1 MIGCGSPLT
10 VQTVGWPGQ
19 TVVRSTTGT
28 TGPVSTESDALAE
41 KDGGSATGAVE
52 RAPARSVLRRYW
64 PALRMLI
71 ALAMLGLAVWILS
84 AHTDELSGLPNLFG
98 NLNWWWIPAAVAAEG
113 MSFVAFTGM
122 QDKLLR
128 SGGLTPPR
136 GSLFKITLAA
146 QAIANSFPGGNAVS
160 AAYGFRW
167 YRRFGA
173 DSTLATWAIVGTIVA
188 SSVALALVAAA
199 GLALAATEGASL
211 DLIPAIVGALL
222 VTVSIGALFVYE
234 KPLFV
239 VLTYALRTSQALVG
253 RPRGDLEVYIQRV
266 LHWTNSVRLGWRQV
280 IEIVLWASAN
290 WILDCLCFALMF
302 PAVGATVPWKGLLL
316 AYGAGQLAAAL
327 PITPGG
333 LGAVE
338 GSITIAL
345 VVFGGAQTGTV
356 DAVLMYRIVSFWLV
370 LAVGWALWGEMVLEV
385 RRGRWSRQ
393 ALAAP
398 VNAGAEIDANAFG
411 PPRDF
416 GQSSRTGADAAEVTG
431 S

>member
-1 MIGCGSPLT
+1 M
-10 VQTVGWPGQ
+10 
-19 TVVRSTTGT
+19 
-28 TGPVSTESDALAE
+28 STEPDALAE
-41 KDGGSATGAVE
+41 TDGTTDTGAVE
-52 RAPARSVLRRYW
+52 RVPDRSVLRRYW
-64 PALRMLI
+64 PVLRMLI
-71 ALAMLGLAVWILS
+71 ALVMLAVALWILS
-84 AHTDELSGLPNLFG
+84 AHTNELSGLSNVFG
-98 NLNWWWIPAAVAAEG
+98 KLDWWWIPAAVAAEG

-122 QDKLLR
+122 QYKLLQ

-136 GSLFKITLAA
+136 GGLFKMTLAA

-188 SSVALALVAAA
+188 SSVALTLVAAA
-199 GLALAATEGASL
+199 GLALAASEGASL

-234 KPLFV
+234 RPLFV
-239 VLTYALRTSQALVG
+239 VLTFAIRTSQALVG
-253 RPRGDLEVYIQRV
+253 RPRGDINVYIERIM
-266 LHWTNSVRLGWRQV
+266 HWTSSVRLGWRQV
-280 IEIVLWASAN
+280 IGIVLWASAN
-290 WILDCLCFALMF
+290 WMFDCLCFALMF

-345 VVFGGAQTGTV
+345 VVFGGVRTGTV
-356 DAVLMYRIVSFWLV
+356 DAVLMYRIVSFWMV
-370 LAVGWALWGEMVLEV
+370 LAVGWTLWGEMAFEV
-385 RRGRWSRQ
+385 RRGRWSRR

-398 VNAGAEIDANAFG
+398 VDAGPEVDAPAPQRPEG
-411 PPRDF
+411 PPGRPD
-416 GQSSRTGADAAEVTG
+416 GPGTEAAEVTG

>member
-1 MIGCGSPLT
+1 M
-10 VQTVGWPGQ
+10 
-19 TVVRSTTGT
+19 
-28 TGPVSTESDALAE
+28 STEPDALAE
-41 KDGGSATGAVE
+41 TDGGTDTHAEE
-52 RAPARSVLRRYW
+52 RAPGRSVLRRYW
-64 PALRMLI
+64 PVLRMLI
-71 ALAMLGLAVWILS
+71 ALAMLAVAVWILS
-84 AHTDELSGLPNLFG
+84 AHTDELSGIPDLFG
-98 NLNWWWIPAAVAAEG
+98 KLNWWWIPAAVAAEG
-113 MSFVAFTGM
+113 LSFVAFTGM
-122 QDKLLR
+122 QYELLEI
-128 SGGLTPPR
+128 GGLTPPPAP
-136 GSLFKITLAA
+136 LFKMTLAA

-188 SSVALALVAAA
+188 SSVALTLVATG
-199 GLALAATEGASL
+199 GLALAAGEGASL
-211 DLIPAIVGALL
+211 DLIPAIVGALA
-222 VTVSIGALFVYE
+222 VTVSIGAVFVYE

-239 VLTYALRTSQALVG
+239 VLTPAIRTSRALVG
-253 RPRGDLEVYIQRV
+253 RPRGDIEVTIDRIMY
-266 LHWTNSVRLGWRQV
+266 WTNSVRLGWRQV
-280 IEIVLWASAN
+280 IGIVVWASAN
-290 WILDCLCFALMF
+290 WMFDCLCFALMF

-345 VVFGGAQTGTV
+345 VVFGGAQTSTV

-370 LAVGWALWGEMVLEV
+370 LAVGWALWGEMAFEV

-398 VNAGAEIDANAFG
+398 VDAGPEIDAAAQQPG
-411 PPRDF
+411 DPPSQP
-416 GQSSRTGADAAEVTG
+416 GGNGEAAEVTG
-431 S
+431 P